1 MLTNLKIG
9 TRLAVG
15 FATMLLLLLVI
26 AGVGISR
33 MALIEENTDTIAT
46 HYTLQIELANDMA
59 ERVLSMGR
67 YSRTL
72 MLMENPADR
81 REQAEKINK
90 EKEAFGE
97 SAKKLEA
104 TLRSPESKA
113 TFAEVQERQA
123 KSLVSSNR
131 AIELSLAGKDK
142 EAIRLLFE
150 QTRPAENAVRESLDK
165 AVKHFNNSLDK
176 SYERAKEV
184 YHQAVIVIV
193 TCAVLALA
201 LGIVLAVL
209 ITRSITHPLKAVGA
223 VIETVAKGD
232 LTQRVEIH
240 SKDELGEL
248 GRILNTTNEGLREMV
263 LQIQES
269 AMAISSASGE
279 ISMGNTDLSRRTEE
293 QAASLEETASS
304 MEEITSNVNQTADN
318 ARSANTES
326 GKARQVAQDGGTAVT
341 QVIEAMEAINQSSAK
356 INEIIGVV
364 DEIAFQTN
372 LLALNAAVEAARAG
386 EQGRGFAVVAAE
398 VRNLAKRSAD
408 AAKEIK
414 VLIRESVAKSQDGT
428 KVAAHAGETIQ
439 EVVANVQR
447 VTSLVGE
454 IANATQ
460 EQSTGLNEINKAVVQ
475 MDEVTQQ
482 NAALVEESAAAA
494 ESLDGQAHALT
505 EIVGRFKTGVETRR
519 AGAPPQRASA
529 PPHATA
535 PAHPA
540 AKSLHP
546 LAHAPARVSSKRA
559 QARPELATSKRPVPT
574 PEGDDDGN
582 WEAF

>member
-9 TRLAVG
+9 TRLTVG
-15 FATMLLLLLVI
+15 FGLILALLLVI
-26 AGVGISR
+26 AGVGINR
-33 MALIEENTDTIAT
+33 MGSIAADTERIVT
-46 HYTLQIELANDMA
+46 HYNVQNNLARDMA
-59 ERVLSMGR
+59 EQIQTVARLLRTVLLMDNLADKQDNAAKMAAA
-67 YSRTL
+67 RTTYDEL
-72 MLMENPADR
+72 T
-81 REQAEKINK
+81 
-90 EKEAFGE
+90 
-97 SAKKLEA
+97 KKLEA
-104 TLRSPESKA
+104 TTKTPESIAIMADIGSHVTKA
-113 TFAEVQERQA
+113 
-123 KSLVSSNR
+123 R
-131 AIELSLAGKDK
+131 AANTQVLELALAGKDK
-142 EAIRLLFE
+142 EANRLLF
-150 QTRPAENAVRESLDK
+150 AEARGSTQVWLASLDK
-165 AVKHFNNSLDK
+165 GSVYFRERVDK
-176 SYERAKEV
+176 AYENAKATEK
-184 YHQAVIVIV
+184 QAEILVISVGALALLLG
-193 TCAVLALA
+193 AVLAFF
-201 LGIVLAVL
+201 
-209 ITRSITHPLKAVGA
+209 ITRSITQPLAAMGA
-223 VIETVAKGD
+223 VIETVAQGD
-232 LTQRVEIH
+232 LTQRVQID

-269 AMAISSASGE
+269 AQAISSASGE

-304 MEEITSNVNQTADN
+304 MEQITSNVNQTADN

-326 GKARQVAQDGGTAVT
+326 TKARQVAQEGGTAVT
-341 QVIEAMEAINQSSAK
+341 QVIAAMDSINQSSAK

-414 VLIRESVAKSQDGT
+414 GLIRESVAKSEDGN

-439 EVVANVQR
+439 QVVTNVQR
-447 VTSLVGE
+447 VTSLVSE

-482 NAALVEESAAAA
+482 NAALVEEAAAAA
-494 ESLDGQAHALT
+494 ESLDEQAHALT
-505 EIVGRFKTGVETRR
+505 EIVARFKTGVAVRR
-519 AGAPPQRASA
+519 ATSHGVPSAASR
-529 PPHATA
+529 
-535 PAHPA
+535 PA
-540 AKSLHP
+540 ARPSQ
-546 LAHAPARVSSKRA
+546 ASVKRA
-559 QARPELATSKRPVPT
+559 VRPELATSRKPVPT
-574 PEGDDDGN
+574 PKNDGD

>member
-1 MLTNLKIG
+1 MKFLDNIKVGPKLISSYLIVAAISALVGFVGIKQIHAIEEADQRLYSVMTVPLGEIGDIMQLFQRQRVNLRDALLTGDADKYGARIKDLDTEVAKIEDSFQKTIWTDKGRANFKAYKDASGKYDEVSNRTLALVRAGKVKEAEVLLRGEGAAVQKTVNDALDELKNLKLK
-9 TRLAVG
+9 LAKDAAAG
-15 FATMLLLLLVI
+15 NTATADSASTTMLVI
-26 AGVGISR
+26 LGIGVAFSIFIGV
-33 MALIEENTDTIAT
+33 
-46 HYTLQIELANDMA
+46 
-59 ERVLSMGR
+59 VLS
-67 YSRTL
+67 
-72 MLMENPADR
+72 
-81 REQAEKINK
+81 
-90 EKEAFGE
+90 
-97 SAKKLEA
+97 
-104 TLRSPESKA
+104 
-113 TFAEVQERQA
+113 
-123 KSLVSSNR
+123 R
-131 AIELSLAGKDK
+131 AITQPLIKFGNVLS
-142 EAIRLLFE
+142 
-150 QTRPAENAVRESLDK
+150 AVAD
-165 AVKHFNNSLDK
+165 
-176 SYERAKEV
+176 
-184 YHQAVIVIV
+184 
-193 TCAVLALA
+193 
-201 LGIVLAVL
+201 
-209 ITRSITHPLKAVGA
+209 
-223 VIETVAKGD
+223 GD
-232 LTQRVEIH
+232 LTTTSDIQ
-240 SKDELGEL
+240 SKDELGQMSE
-248 GRILNTTNEGLREMV
+248 RLNGTVAQLREAM
-263 LQIQES
+263 LQVQES
-269 AMAISSASGE
+269 AQAISSASGE

-318 ARSANTES
+318 ARSANQES
-326 GKARQVAQDGGTAVT
+326 GKARQVAQDGGTAVH

-454 IANATQ
+454 IAGATQ

-494 ESLDGQAHALT
+494 ESLDAQAHALN

-519 AGAPPQRASA
+519 AEAPRPR
-529 PPHATA
+529 PTMTHTIPHAT
-535 PAHPA
+535 PHPG
-540 AKSLHP
+540 AK
-546 LAHAPARVSSKRA
+546 PARAAVKRGPV
-559 QARPELATSKRPVPT
+559 RPELAAAKHPVPT
-574 PEGDDDGN
+574 PKNDDDGQ

>member
-9 TRLAVG
+9 TRLTVG
-15 FATMLLLLLVI
+15 FGLILALLLLI
-26 AGVGISR
+26 AGVGINR
-33 MALIEENTDTIAT
+33 MGSIAADTKQIVT
-46 HYTLQIELANDMA
+46 HYNVQNNLARDMA
-59 ERVLSMGR
+59 EQIQTVARLLRTVL
-67 YSRTL
+67 L
-72 MLMENPADR
+72 MDNLADKQDNAAKMAAAR
-81 REQAEKINK
+81 ATYDELT
-90 EKEAFGE
+90 
-97 SAKKLEA
+97 KKLDA
-104 TLRSPESKA
+104 STKSPESKA
-113 TFAEVQERQA
+113 IMADIASQA
-123 KSLVSSNR
+123 TKAR
-131 AIELSLAGKDK
+131 AANTQVLELALAGKDK
-142 EAIRLLFE
+142 EANRLLF
-150 QTRPAENAVRESLDK
+150 AEARGATTAWQASLDK
-165 AVKHFNNSLDK
+165 GSLYFRERVDK
-176 SYERAKEV
+176 AYENAKATEK
-184 YHQAVIVIV
+184 QAELVVISVG
-193 TCAVLALA
+193 ALA
-201 LGIVLAVL
+201 LLLGALLAFF
-209 ITRSITHPLKAVGA
+209 ITRSITQPLAAMGA
-223 VIETVAKGD
+223 VIETVAQGD

-240 SKDELGEL
+240 SKDELGQL

-269 AMAISSASGE
+269 AQAISSASGE

-304 MEEITSNVNQTADN
+304 MEQITSNVNQTADN

-326 GKARQVAQDGGTAVT
+326 AQARRVAQEGGTAVT
-341 QVIEAMEAINQSSAK
+341 QVTAAMDSINQSSAK

-414 VLIRESVAKSQDGT
+414 GLIRESVAKSTDGN
-428 KVAAHAGETIQ
+428 KVAAHAGETIAA
-439 EVVANVQR
+439 VVANVQR

-482 NAALVEESAAAA
+482 NAALVEEAAAAA
-494 ESLDGQAHALT
+494 ESLDEQAHALT
-505 EIVGRFKTGVETRR
+505 EIVARFKTGAEVRR
-519 AGAPPQRASA
+519 ATSHRVPSA
-529 PPHATA
+529 TSRPVVK
-535 PAHPA
+535 PAQA
-540 AKSLHP
+540 L
-546 LAHAPARVSSKRA
+546 VKRA
-559 QARPELATSKRPVPT
+559 ARPELATSKKPVPM
-574 PEGDDDGN
+574 PRNAGDGD